1 MTSVTHLALLLDESK
16 NCGRAL
22 YFINVYF
29 NQLEKI
35 QWKPV
40 IRRPLGVGKYLLIT
54 GINYIVDMRTFF
66 QMVPISGMFWYQV
79 FL

>member
-16 NCGRAL
+16 NCGRVL
-22 YFINVYF
+22 YFIVYVYF

-54 GINYIVDMRTFF
+54 GINYTVDMRTFF
-66 QMVPISGMFWYQV
+66 
-79 FL
+79 